1 MTAGF
6 LYFYIIDA
14 KVSLKFFTKLDISEA
29 IARRSKA
36 PQGQERANLPRSSDG
51 KRSCAGCRYRRSRQ
65 AVTAK
70 VSLKFFTKLDMYL
83 YP

>member
-14 KVSLKFFTKLDISEA
+14 KVSLNFFTKLDISEA

-36 PQGQERANLPRSSDG
+36 THGQ
-51 KRSCAGCRYRRSRQ
+51 
-65 AVTAK
+65 
-70 VSLKFFTKLDMYL
+70 
-83 YP
+83 